1 VATAQSTPNL
11 TRVHDKTKAPASAG
25 AFLFTGIAA
34 HPQSEECVPSHK
46 GALLLCLQAQKNT
59 LPVFVAVYFTG
70 EYSVSLWL
78 PSQNG
83 CFALLPQAHQK

>member
-1 VATAQSTPNL
+1 
-11 TRVHDKTKAPASAG
+11 
-25 AFLFTGIAA
+25 
-34 HPQSEECVPSHK
+34 
-46 GALLLCLQAQKNT
+46 LLLCLQAQKNT

>member
-1 VATAQSTPNL
+1 VATAQSTPNPTL
-11 TRVHDKTKAPASAG
+11 VPNQNKSPSIRWGFFIRSQS
-25 AFLFTGIAA
+25 
-34 HPQSEECVPSHK
+34 PQSEECVPSHN